1 MSETVVASDHP
12 IADSWQPRDARW
24 LSRSPSAFAGQAHRP
39 LFVGACPRS
48 GTTLLRSLI
57 DNHPDLAMPA
67 ETNFVLPLWLDRK
80 AYGDLR
86 DPQNRRRMAEWV
98 MDTPKRGG
106 KRIRGGTFSREEAI
120 ERIVAA
126 PPTLGS
132 VFAAFFEMYA
142 DAKGKRRWGDKRP
155 AYAAYISAIFRLFP
169 DAQFVNVV
177 RDPRAAV
184 PSQIAVGLHKA
195 KNERMAM
202 AAAIATWEI
211 AIQRSDAFIARRLR
225 PDQLLDVRYED
236 LVRDPRTTLE
246 RVCAFA
252 DLRAGDAIDEM
263 INRPRHFKF
272 KQGYHERVSQPIS
285 TDGIAKWRET
295 VPRRRVALIE
305 QATGRYFERFGY
317 QTVTGPRVTPRP
329 KDVAALDEHRK
340 RRRTKWR
347 QYDRDEL
354 KRRHLTYRHPVA
366 AVRADPS
373 AAGS

>member
-1 MSETVVASDHP
+1 MSETVVAADHP
-12 IADSWQPRDARW
+12 VADTWQPRDAAW
-24 LSRSPSAFAGQAHRP
+24 LSRGPSAFAGQARRP

-48 GTTLLRSLI
+48 GTTLLRSLL

-86 DPQNRRRMAEWV
+86 DPANRRRMAEWV

-106 KRIRGGTFSREEAI
+106 TRIRGGGFSREEAI
-120 ERIVAA
+120 ERVVAA

-132 VFAAFFEMYA
+132 VFAALFEMYA
-142 DAKGKRRWGDKRP
+142 DAKGKGRWGDKRP

-169 DAQFVNVV
+169 DAQFINVV

-195 KNERMAM
+195 KNERMAT

-211 AIQRSDAFIARRLR
+211 AVRRSDAYVSRLR

-246 RVCAFA
+246 QVCAFA
-252 DLRAGDAIDEM
+252 DLRTAGDAIDDM
-263 INRPRHFKF
+263 LNRPRRFKF

-285 TDGIAKWRET
+285 TDGISKWRET
-295 VPRRRVALIE
+295 VPPRRVALIE
-305 QATGRYFERFGY
+305 AATGQYFERFGY
-317 QTVTGPRVTPRP
+317 RTVSGPRVTPRP
-329 KDVAALDEHRK
+329 KDVEALDEHRK
-340 RRRTKWR
+340 RRQTKWR
-347 QYDRDEL
+347 QYERAEL
-354 KRRHLTYRHPVA
+354 KRRLLTYRKPVA
-366 AVRADPS
+366 AIPP